1 MRSRIWWYIFLFSL
15 IMATGIGIWSLEVRF
30 SEGLITSNLSNIVPW
45 GLWVSLYIF
54 FIGLSAGSFLI
65 STLVYVFEI
74 KKYERAGRLAV
85 YQAFICL
92 CIGLFFVLLDLG
104 HPERFYQVFLTPNTS
119 SILTYEIFAYL
130 FYIVILVAELYFLMR
145 KDLASISS
153 DKPDIMGAFYR
164 CCTLGYRDASNESLT
179 KDMKIVKILAIIG
192 LPVAIIVHGGTGAIF
207 SVVKARPY
215 WYTALFPIVF
225 IISALVSGGGA
236 LTFVTGF
243 LSRQKD
249 IGHKNMVKSLARLT
263 AGILC
268 IDLVLMGI
276 EVLVGL
282 YGQIPDHLVTYNL
295 IMKGPFWWVFWFMQL
310 LIGVAIP
317 LPLIFNKWTGN
328 SLKWLGI
335 SGALIVFG
343 IVGVRLNIIIPPLI
357 NPLLPGLTDAYH
369 STRNIAYYFP
379 SLNECLTS
387 MGVIAL
393 GIWGFLFG
401 YKLLPLEEHKGI
413 SSVQ

>member
-1 MRSRIWWYIFLFSL
+1 
-15 IMATGIGIWSLEVRF
+15 
-30 SEGLITSNLSNIVPW
+30 
-45 GLWVSLYIF
+45 
-54 FIGLSAGSFLI
+54 
-65 STLVYVFEI
+65 
-74 KKYERAGRLAV
+74 
-85 YQAFICL
+85 
-92 CIGLFFVLLDLG
+92 
-104 HPERFYQVFLTPNTS
+104 
-119 SILTYEIFAYL
+119 
-130 FYIVILVAELYFLMR
+130 
-145 KDLASISS
+145 
-153 DKPDIMGAFYR
+153 
-164 CCTLGYRDASNESLT
+164 
-179 KDMKIVKILAIIG
+179 
-192 LPVAIIVHGGTGAIF
+192 
-207 SVVKARPY
+207 
-215 WYTALFPIVF
+215 
-225 IISALVSGGGA
+225 
-236 LTFVTGF
+236 
-243 LSRQKD
+243 
-249 IGHKNMVKSLARLT
+249 MVKSLARLT

-295 IMKGPFWWVFWFMQL
+295 ILKGPFWWVFWFMQL
-310 LIGVAIP
+310 LIGVMIP